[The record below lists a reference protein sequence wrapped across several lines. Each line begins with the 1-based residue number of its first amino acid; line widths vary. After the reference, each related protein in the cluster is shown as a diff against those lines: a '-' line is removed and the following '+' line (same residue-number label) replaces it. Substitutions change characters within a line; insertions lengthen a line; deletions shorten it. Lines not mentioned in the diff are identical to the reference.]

1 MNLHVASFINYK
13 EENFKEYAKKNLN
26 CVYIS
31 LSIPVYIFLLMRF
44 IGCIL
49 WGQFQLVN
57 KNICVVRYPYSASLL
72 LCQW

>member
-49 WGQFQLVN
+49 
-57 KNICVVRYPYSASLL
+57 
-72 LCQW
+72 